1 MDMSYQKFISYVP
14 IDTKEYVDNF
24 LKLYKWY
31 IIDKNISKTK
41 FKNEKYETQI
51 FVLLLS
57 AKYKNIFAINGNV
70 KNIESLEEVFEDN
83 FSELS
88 DILCDYP
95 NLERYV
101 YLTPERIILNYLR
114 YNIDYYD
121 QDFLYDI
128 SYSEPFKMKA
138 EKYVYLAKNNLE
150 LMSSEHIIEKNVEIE
165 FFKNLSY
172 ELIVFL
178 RKSAE
183 IFEYFCNH
191 SIGYDNKLIST
202 NSDACVASMLISI
215 SLMDNVVSS
224 YLKSIGIDQSIINE
238 TFNMNYYKDFKF
250 DVPSSYV
257 ALLKAYFNDFVF
269 GGKNENIERTK
280 LAIENVIS
288 NIFDSNFTN
297 SRVVDA
303 VLYKLNLSSDDFFD
317 FPDKVKLFEKNYL
330 ILKEEQEKQ
339 EFYGNIHS
347 DVVKF
352 LEFVYKTYTVIKNN
366 EIYRNNIIKN
376 ENDFMILS
384 IFISSY
390 FFNNSYVD
398 YFKNNGISYEKLI
411 NCLEIKITKKQIE
424 TINPS
429 LDILKIYKEIIFA
442 TKIDKGNLT
451 IDPKNNKQLIFATE
465 LDKEKVTIN
474 NILGRILN
482 SECIYNL
489 INQINPNM
497 NLKSNLVHTIESY
510 NCHKE
515 ELRKYELEQKFFG
528 DMPKETIEYIKE
540 AEKIHQFISEYKEN
554 IYFFTDDDLIQI
566 SLFLTLIGEYRL
578 NEKYDE
584 LTIKS
589 LDNMYKNIDIKK
601 YPEFDKILHEFGIV
615 DSIEYNIDFIYNN
628 FGKYVFGG
636 NNKNKEKKNIEI
648 KDIFTNIFGCSF
660 STSTTLNK
668 FLFDIEF
675 DKSKL
680 KNYDEYFINFKEEKF
695 IEKVKNKI
703 RYNSLTDYYE
713 DLSKI
718 YQILKEIGSENNN
731 INNIEDS
738 SQLLACF
745 IKGDPSNL
753 RISLLKNR
761 KINLES
767 YLKYLNISNEKFDN
781 YKNKEVNYHII
792 DEKFSQFYNSAF
804 TFDNILMFLF
814 GKLSLGSEQHN
825 KFVDYI
831 KWLNQSPN
839 IVEEEMESGKEV
851 IVPMTQDEQIRY
863 FNNLPINK
871 LEFNIP
877 AISSFG
883 KDLSEHSFVIADEYL
898 KIALMDSDENS
909 VICNIQ
915 QELDKINI
923 KPEKKLFFRKKIS
936 GTEKIEQNKT
946 TLNNLNKFLEEKEDN
961 LYKQIEHFEY
971 LKKLIAIYIY
981 RLNNYILEL
990 ENVTNNFHS
999 KKNHFENIDTEIIE
1013 QISNDKLL
1021 DFKKALI
1028 LSTEQYQKINLL
1040 LRTHAITLSKI
1051 STYKN
1056 TIIPNLYI
1064 ELSIKDGIISEKES
1078 LESLKKISD
1087 LLDNMVS
1094 NNNQL
1099 LNQKDFSGNLS
1110 KNAVLGL
1117 SDETKKSIEC
1127 ILENEQIK
1135 EFDNQNINPDD
1146 DIKKLIKK

>member
-1 MDMSYQKFISYVP
+1 MDMSYQKFISFVP

-41 FKNEKYETQI
+41 FKNEDYETQI

-57 AKYKNIFAINGNV
+57 AKYKNIFTINDNV
-70 KNIESLEEVFEDN
+70 KNIESLEEVFEDY

-88 DILCDYP
+88 GILCDCS
-95 NLERYV
+95 NLERCV
-101 YLTPERIILNYLR
+101 YLIPDQIILNYLR
-114 YNIDYYD
+114 HNIDYYD
-121 QDFLYDI
+121 QDFLSDT
-128 SYSEPFKMKA
+128 SYSELLKMKA
-138 EKYVYLAKNNLE
+138 EEYVDLAKNNVVK
-150 LMSSEHIIEKNVEIE
+150 MNSEYVIEKNVEIE

-178 RKSAE
+178 KKSAE
-183 IFEYFCNH
+183 IFKYFSNH
-191 SIGYDNKLIST
+191 SRGYDTNLIST

-215 SLMDNVVSS
+215 SLMDNKVSS
-224 YLKSIGIDQSIINE
+224 YLKSIGIDESIINE

-257 ALLKAYFNDFVF
+257 SLLKVYFNDFIF
-269 GGKNENIERTK
+269 GGKNKNIERNK

-288 NIFDSNFTN
+288 NIFDSNFTS

-317 FPDKVKLFEKNYL
+317 FTDKVKLFEKNYL
-330 ILKEEQEKQ
+330 ILKEKQEKQ

-352 LEFVYKTYTVIKNN
+352 LEFVSKTYTVIKNN

-411 NCLEIKITKKQIE
+411 NYLEIKITKKQIE

-429 LDILKIYKEIIFA
+429 LDILKKYEQIIFA
-442 TKIDKGNLT
+442 TK
-451 IDPKNNKQLIFATE
+451 

-474 NILGRILN
+474 NILGGILN
-482 SECIYNL
+482 SECIYKL

-497 NLKSNLVHTIESY
+497 NFKSNLVNTIESY

-515 ELRKYELEQKFFG
+515 ELRKYKLEQKFFG

-540 AEKIHQFISEYKEN
+540 AEKIHQFISEYREN
-554 IYFFTDDDLIQI
+554 INFFTEDDLIQI
-566 SLFLTLIGEYRL
+566 SLFFTLIVEYRL
-578 NEKYDE
+578 NKKCDE
-584 LTIKS
+584 LTVMS
-589 LDNMYKNIDIKK
+589 LGNMFKNIDIKK
-601 YPEFDKILHEFGIV
+601 YTEFDKILCKLNTV
-615 DSIEYNIDFIYNN
+615 DSIKYNSIKYNMDFIYNN

-660 STSTTLNK
+660 STSTALNK

-703 RYNSLTDYYE
+703 RYNSITDYYE
-713 DLSKI
+713 NLSKI
-718 YQILKEIGSENNN
+718 YQILKEIDSENNN

-745 IKGDPSNL
+745 IKGDSSNL

-792 DEKFSQFYNSAF
+792 DEKFSHLYYLN
-804 TFDNILMFLF
+804 FDSILMFLF
-814 GKLSLGSEQHN
+814 GKLPQASEQHN
-825 KFVDYI
+825 RFVDYI
-831 KWLNQSPN
+831 KWLNQNPN

-898 KIALMDSDENS
+898 KIALMDSDENN

-923 KPEKKLFFRKKIS
+923 KTEKKLFFRKKIS
-936 GTEKIEQNKT
+936 GTEKIEQNRT

-971 LKKLIAIYIY
+971 LKKLIAIYVY

-999 KKNHFENIDTEIIE
+999 KKNHFESIDTEIIE

-1099 LNQKDFSGNLS
+1099 LNQKDFSGNLP
-1110 KNAVLGL
+1110 KNAVLKL
-1117 SDETKKSIEC
+1117 SDETKKSIER
-1127 ILENEQIK
+1127 ILENEHIK
-1135 EFDNQNINPDD
+1135 GFDSQNINQNN

>member
-57 AKYKNIFAINGNV
+57 AKYKNIFTINDNV
-70 KNIESLEEVFEDN
+70 KNIESLEEVFEDY

-88 DILCDYP
+88 GILCDCS
-95 NLERYV
+95 NLERCV
-101 YLTPERIILNYLR
+101 YLIPDQIILNYLR
-114 YNIDYYD
+114 HNIDYYD
-121 QDFLYDI
+121 QDFLSDT
-128 SYSEPFKMKA
+128 SYSELLKMKA
-138 EKYVYLAKNNLE
+138 EEYVDLAKNNVVK
-150 LMSSEHIIEKNVEIE
+150 MNSEYVIEKNVEIE

-178 RKSAE
+178 KKSTE
-183 IFEYFCNH
+183 IFKYFSNH
-191 SIGYDNKLIST
+191 YRGYDTNLIST

-215 SLMDNVVSS
+215 SLMDNKVSS
-224 YLKSIGIDQSIINE
+224 YLKSIGIDESIINE

-257 ALLKAYFNDFVF
+257 SLLKVYFNDFIF
-269 GGKNENIERTK
+269 GGKNKNIERNK

-288 NIFDSNFTN
+288 NIFDSNFTS

-317 FPDKVKLFEKNYL
+317 FTDKVKLFEKNYL
-330 ILKEEQEKQ
+330 ILKEKQEKQ

-352 LEFVYKTYTVIKNN
+352 LEFVSKTYTVIKNN

-411 NCLEIKITKKQIE
+411 NYLEIKITKKQIE

-429 LDILKIYKEIIFA
+429 LDILKKYEQIIFA
-442 TKIDKGNLT
+442 TK
-451 IDPKNNKQLIFATE
+451 
-465 LDKEKVTIN
+465 LDKEKITIN
-474 NILGRILN
+474 NILSGILN

-497 NLKSNLVHTIESY
+497 NLKSNLVNTIESH

-515 ELRKYELEQKFFG
+515 ELRKYKLEQKFFG
-528 DMPKETIEYIKE
+528 DMPKKTIEYIKE
-540 AEKIHQFISEYKEN
+540 AEKIHQFISEYREN
-554 IYFFTDDDLIQI
+554 INFFTEDDLIQI
-566 SLFLTLIGEYRL
+566 SLFLTLIVEYRL
-578 NEKYDE
+578 NKRYDE
-584 LTIKS
+584 LIVMS
-589 LDNMYKNIDIKK
+589 LDNMFKNIDIKK
-601 YPEFDKILHEFGIV
+601 YPEFDEILCKLNTV
-615 DSIEYNIDFIYNN
+615 DSIKYNSIKYNMDFIYNN

-703 RYNSLTDYYE
+703 RYNPIIDYYE
-713 DLSKI
+713 NLSKI
-718 YQILKEIGSENNN
+718 YQVLKEIDSENNN

-792 DEKFSQFYNSAF
+792 DEKFSHLYYLN
-804 TFDNILMFLF
+804 FDSILMFLF
-814 GKLSLGSEQHN
+814 GKLPQASEQHN

-831 KWLNQSPN
+831 KWLNQNPN
-839 IVEEEMESGKEV
+839 IVEEEMEFGKEV

-898 KIALMDSDENS
+898 KIALMDSDENN

-923 KPEKKLFFRKKIS
+923 KTEKKLFFRKKIS
-936 GTEKIEQNKT
+936 GTEKIEQNRT

-1099 LNQKDFSGNLS
+1099 LKQKDFSGNLPKS
-1110 KNAVLGL
+1110 AVLEL
-1117 SDETKKSIEC
+1117 SDETKKSIER
-1127 ILENEQIK
+1127 ILENEHIK
-1135 EFDNQNINPDD
+1135 GFDNQNINQNN

>member
-1 MDMSYQKFISYVP
+1 MDMSYQKFISFVP
-14 IDTKEYVDNF
+14 IDTKEYLDNF

-41 FKNEKYETQI
+41 FKNEDYETHI

-57 AKYKNIFAINGNV
+57 AKYKNIFTINDNV
-70 KNIESLEEVFEDN
+70 KKIESLEEIFEDY

-88 DILCDYP
+88 GILCDCS
-95 NLERYV
+95 NLERCV
-101 YLTPERIILNYLR
+101 YLIPDQIILNYLR

-121 QDFLYDI
+121 QDFLSDT
-128 SYSEPFKMKA
+128 SYSELLKMKA
-138 EKYVYLAKNNLE
+138 EEYVDLAKNNVVK
-150 LMSSEHIIEKNVEIE
+150 MNSEYVIEKNVEIE

-178 RKSAE
+178 KKSAE
-183 IFEYFCNH
+183 IFKYFSNH
-191 SIGYDNKLIST
+191 SRGYDTNLIST

-215 SLMDNVVSS
+215 SLMDNKVSS
-224 YLKSIGIDQSIINE
+224 YLKSIGIDESIINE

-257 ALLKAYFNDFVF
+257 ALLKVYFNDFIF
-269 GGKNENIERTK
+269 GGKNKNIERNK

-288 NIFDSNFTN
+288 NIFDSNFTS

-303 VLYKLNLSSDDFFD
+303 VLYKLNLSSDDLFD
-317 FPDKVKLFEKNYL
+317 FTDKVKLFEKNYL
-330 ILKEEQEKQ
+330 ILKEKQEKQ

-352 LEFVYKTYTVIKNN
+352 LEFVSKTYTVIKNN

-411 NCLEIKITKKQIE
+411 NYLEIKITKKQIE

-429 LDILKIYKEIIFA
+429 LDILKKYEQIIFA
-442 TKIDKGNLT
+442 TK
-451 IDPKNNKQLIFATE
+451 
-465 LDKEKVTIN
+465 LDKEKITIN
-474 NILGRILN
+474 NILSGILN

-497 NLKSNLVHTIESY
+497 NLKSNLVNTIESH

-515 ELRKYELEQKFFG
+515 ELRKYKLEQKFFG
-528 DMPKETIEYIKE
+528 DMPKKTIEYIKE
-540 AEKIHQFISEYKEN
+540 AEKIHQFISEYREN
-554 IYFFTDDDLIQI
+554 INFFTEDDLIQI
-566 SLFLTLIGEYRL
+566 SLFLTLIVEYRL
-578 NEKYDE
+578 NKRYDE
-584 LTIKS
+584 LTVMS
-589 LDNMYKNIDIKK
+589 LDNMFKNIDIKK
-601 YPEFDKILHEFGIV
+601 YPEFDEILCKLNTV
-615 DSIEYNIDFIYNN
+615 DSIKYKLNTVDSIKYNSIKYNMDFIYNN

-703 RYNSLTDYYE
+703 RYNPIIDYYE
-713 DLSKI
+713 NLSKI
-718 YQILKEIGSENNN
+718 YQVLKEIDSENNN

-792 DEKFSQFYNSAF
+792 DEKFSHLYYLN
-804 TFDNILMFLF
+804 FDSILMFLF
-814 GKLSLGSEQHN
+814 GKLPQASEQHN

-831 KWLNQSPN
+831 KWLNQNPN
-839 IVEEEMESGKEV
+839 IVEEEMEFGKEV

-898 KIALMDSDENS
+898 KIALMDSDENN

-923 KPEKKLFFRKKIS
+923 KTEKKLFFRKKIS
-936 GTEKIEQNKT
+936 GTEKIEQNRT

-1056 TIIPNLYI
+1056 TIIPNLYFK
-1064 ELSIKDGIISEKES
+1064 LSIKDGIISEKES
-1078 LESLKKISD
+1078 LESLRKISD

-1099 LNQKDFSGNLS
+1099 LNQKDFSGNLP
-1110 KNAVLGL
+1110 KNAVLKL
-1117 SDETKKSIEC
+1117 SDETKKSIER
-1127 ILENEQIK
+1127 ILENEHIK
-1135 EFDNQNINPDD
+1135 GFDSQNINQNN

>member
-1 MDMSYQKFISYVP
+1 MDMSYQKFISFVP
-14 IDTKEYVDNF
+14 IDTKEYLDNF

-41 FKNEKYETQI
+41 FKNEDYETHI

-57 AKYKNIFAINGNV
+57 AKYKNIFTINDNV
-70 KNIESLEEVFEDN
+70 KKIESLEEIFEDY

-88 DILCDYP
+88 GILCDCS
-95 NLERYV
+95 NLERCV
-101 YLTPERIILNYLR
+101 YLIPDQIILNYLR

-121 QDFLYDI
+121 QDFLSDT
-128 SYSEPFKMKA
+128 SYSELLKMKA
-138 EKYVYLAKNNLE
+138 EEYVDLAKNNVVK
-150 LMSSEHIIEKNVEIE
+150 MNSEYVIEKNVEIE

-178 RKSAE
+178 KKSAE
-183 IFEYFCNH
+183 IFKYFSNH
-191 SIGYDNKLIST
+191 SRGYDTNLIST

-215 SLMDNVVSS
+215 SLMDNKVSS
-224 YLKSIGIDQSIINE
+224 YLKSIGIDESIINE

-257 ALLKAYFNDFVF
+257 ALLKVYFNDFIF
-269 GGKNENIERTK
+269 GGKNKNIERNK

-288 NIFDSNFTN
+288 NIFDSNFTS

-303 VLYKLNLSSDDFFD
+303 VLYKLNLSSDDLFD
-317 FPDKVKLFEKNYL
+317 FTDKVKLFEKNYL
-330 ILKEEQEKQ
+330 ILKEKQEKQ

-352 LEFVYKTYTVIKNN
+352 LEFVSKTYTVIKNN

-411 NCLEIKITKKQIE
+411 NYLEIKITKKQIE

-429 LDILKIYKEIIFA
+429 LDILKKYEQIIFA
-442 TKIDKGNLT
+442 TK
-451 IDPKNNKQLIFATE
+451 
-465 LDKEKVTIN
+465 LDKEKITIN
-474 NILGRILN
+474 NILSGILN

-497 NLKSNLVHTIESY
+497 NLKSNLVNTIESH

-515 ELRKYELEQKFFG
+515 ELRKYKLEQKFFG
-528 DMPKETIEYIKE
+528 DMPKKTIEYIKE
-540 AEKIHQFISEYKEN
+540 AEKIHQFISEYREN
-554 IYFFTDDDLIQI
+554 INFFTEDDLIQI
-566 SLFLTLIGEYRL
+566 SLFLTLIVEYRL
-578 NEKYDE
+578 NKRYDE
-584 LTIKS
+584 LTVMS
-589 LDNMYKNIDIKK
+589 LDNMFKNIDIKK
-601 YPEFDKILHEFGIV
+601 YPEFDEILCKLNTV
-615 DSIEYNIDFIYNN
+615 DSIKYNSIKYNMDFIYNN

-703 RYNSLTDYYE
+703 RYNPIIDYYE
-713 DLSKI
+713 NLSKI
-718 YQILKEIGSENNN
+718 YQVLKEIDSENNN

-792 DEKFSQFYNSAF
+792 DEKFSHLYYLN
-804 TFDNILMFLF
+804 FDSILMFLF
-814 GKLSLGSEQHN
+814 GKLPQASEQHN

-831 KWLNQSPN
+831 KWLNQNPN
-839 IVEEEMESGKEV
+839 IVEEEMEFGKEV

-898 KIALMDSDENS
+898 KIALMDSDENN

-923 KPEKKLFFRKKIS
+923 KTEKKLFFRKKIS
-936 GTEKIEQNKT
+936 GTEKIEQNRT

-971 LKKLIAIYIY
+971 LKKLIAIYVY

-1099 LNQKDFSGNLS
+1099 LNQKDFSGNLP
-1110 KNAVLGL
+1110 KNAVLKL
-1117 SDETKKSIEC
+1117 SDETKKSIER
-1127 ILENEQIK
+1127 ILENEHIK
-1135 EFDNQNINPDD
+1135 GFDNQNINQNN

>member
-41 FKNEKYETQI
+41 FKNEDYETQI

-57 AKYKNIFAINGNV
+57 AKYKNIFTINDNV
-70 KNIESLEEVFEDN
+70 KNIESLEEVFEDY

-88 DILCDYP
+88 GILCDCS
-95 NLERYV
+95 NLERCV
-101 YLTPERIILNYLR
+101 YLIPDQIILNYLR
-114 YNIDYYD
+114 HNIDYYD
-121 QDFLYDI
+121 QDFLSDT
-128 SYSEPFKMKA
+128 SYSELLKMKA
-138 EKYVYLAKNNLE
+138 EEYVDLAKNNVVK
-150 LMSSEHIIEKNVEIE
+150 MNSEYVIEKNVEIE

-178 RKSAE
+178 KKSTE
-183 IFEYFCNH
+183 IFKYFSNH
-191 SIGYDNKLIST
+191 SRGYDTNLIST

-215 SLMDNVVSS
+215 SLMDNKVSS
-224 YLKSIGIDQSIINE
+224 YLKSIGIDESIINE

-257 ALLKAYFNDFVF
+257 ALLKVYFNDFIF
-269 GGKNENIERTK
+269 GGKNKNIERNK

-288 NIFDSNFTN
+288 NIFDSNFTS

-317 FPDKVKLFEKNYL
+317 FTDKVKLFEKNYL
-330 ILKEEQEKQ
+330 ILKEKQEKQ

-352 LEFVYKTYTVIKNN
+352 LEFVSKTYTVIKNN

-411 NCLEIKITKKQIE
+411 NYLEIKITKKQIE

-429 LDILKIYKEIIFA
+429 LDILKKYEQIIFA
-442 TKIDKGNLT
+442 TK
-451 IDPKNNKQLIFATE
+451 
-465 LDKEKVTIN
+465 LDKEKITIN
-474 NILGRILN
+474 NILSGILN

-489 INQINPNM
+489 INQINSNM
-497 NLKSNLVHTIESY
+497 NLKSNLVNTIESY

-515 ELRKYELEQKFFG
+515 ELRKYKLEQKFFG

-540 AEKIHQFISEYKEN
+540 AEKIHQFISEYRKN
-554 IYFFTDDDLIQI
+554 INFFTEDDLIQI
-566 SLFLTLIGEYRL
+566 SLFFTLIVEYRL
-578 NEKYDE
+578 NKRYDE
-584 LTIKS
+584 LTVMS
-589 LDNMYKNIDIKK
+589 LDNMFKNIDIKK
-601 YPEFDKILHEFGIV
+601 YPEFDEILCKLNTV
-615 DSIEYNIDFIYNN
+615 DSIKYNSIKYNMDFIYNN

-703 RYNSLTDYYE
+703 RYNPIIDYYE
-713 DLSKI
+713 NLSKI
-718 YQILKEIGSENNN
+718 YQVLKEIDSENNN

-745 IKGDPSNL
+745 IKGDSSNL

-792 DEKFSQFYNSAF
+792 DEKFSHLYYLN
-804 TFDNILMFLF
+804 FDSILMFLF
-814 GKLSLGSEQHN
+814 GKLPQASEQHN
-825 KFVDYI
+825 RFVDYI
-831 KWLNQSPN
+831 KWLNQNPN
-839 IVEEEMESGKEV
+839 IVEEEMEFGKEV

-898 KIALMDSDENS
+898 KIALMDSDENN

-923 KPEKKLFFRKKIS
+923 KTEKKLFFRKKIS
-936 GTEKIEQNKT
+936 GTEKIEQNRT

-971 LKKLIAIYIY
+971 LKKLIAIYVY

-999 KKNHFENIDTEIIE
+999 KKNHFESIDTEIIE

-1078 LESLKKISD
+1078 LESLRKISD

-1099 LNQKDFSGNLS
+1099 LNQKDFSGNLP
-1110 KNAVLGL
+1110 KNAVLKL
-1117 SDETKKSIEC
+1117 SDETKKSIER
-1127 ILENEQIK
+1127 ILENEHIK
-1135 EFDNQNINPDD
+1135 GFDSQNINQNN

>member
-1 MDMSYQKFISYVP
+1 MDMSYQKFISFVP
-14 IDTKEYVDNF
+14 IDTKEYLDNF

-41 FKNEKYETQI
+41 FKNEDYETHI

-57 AKYKNIFAINGNV
+57 AKYKNIFTINDNV
-70 KNIESLEEVFEDN
+70 KKIESLEEIFEDY

-88 DILCDYP
+88 GILCDCS
-95 NLERYV
+95 NLERCV
-101 YLTPERIILNYLR
+101 YLIPDQIILNYLR

-121 QDFLYDI
+121 QDFLSDT
-128 SYSEPFKMKA
+128 SYSELLKMKA
-138 EKYVYLAKNNLE
+138 EEYVDLAKNNVVK
-150 LMSSEHIIEKNVEIE
+150 MNSEYVIEKNVEIE

-178 RKSAE
+178 KKSAE
-183 IFEYFCNH
+183 IFKYFSNH
-191 SIGYDNKLIST
+191 SRGYDTNLIST

-215 SLMDNVVSS
+215 SLMDNKVSS
-224 YLKSIGIDQSIINE
+224 YLKSIGIDESIINE

-257 ALLKAYFNDFVF
+257 ALLKVYFNDFIF
-269 GGKNENIERTK
+269 GGKNKNIERNK

-288 NIFDSNFTN
+288 NIFDSNFTS

-303 VLYKLNLSSDDFFD
+303 VLYKLNLSSDDLFD
-317 FPDKVKLFEKNYL
+317 FTDKVKLFEKNYL
-330 ILKEEQEKQ
+330 ILKEKQEKQ

-352 LEFVYKTYTVIKNN
+352 LEFVSKTYTVIKNN

-411 NCLEIKITKKQIE
+411 NYLEIKITKKQIE

-429 LDILKIYKEIIFA
+429 LDILKQYEQIIFA
-442 TKIDKGNLT
+442 TK
-451 IDPKNNKQLIFATE
+451 
-465 LDKEKVTIN
+465 LDKEKITIN
-474 NILGRILN
+474 NILSGILN

-497 NLKSNLVHTIESY
+497 NLKSNLVNTIESH

-515 ELRKYELEQKFFG
+515 ELRKYKLEQKFFG
-528 DMPKETIEYIKE
+528 DMPKKTIEYIKE
-540 AEKIHQFISEYKEN
+540 AEKIHQFISEYREN
-554 IYFFTDDDLIQI
+554 INFFTEDDLIQI
-566 SLFLTLIGEYRL
+566 SLFLTLIVEYRL
-578 NEKYDE
+578 NKRYDE
-584 LTIKS
+584 LTVMS
-589 LDNMYKNIDIKK
+589 LDNMFKNIDIKK
-601 YPEFDKILHEFGIV
+601 YPEFDEILCKLNTV
-615 DSIEYNIDFIYNN
+615 DSIKYKLNTVDSIKYNSIKYNMDFIYNN

-703 RYNSLTDYYE
+703 RYNPIIDYYE
-713 DLSKI
+713 NLSKI
-718 YQILKEIGSENNN
+718 YQVLKEIDSENNN

-745 IKGDPSNL
+745 IKGDSSNL

-792 DEKFSQFYNSAF
+792 DEKFSHLYYLN
-804 TFDNILMFLF
+804 FDSILMFLF
-814 GKLSLGSEQHN
+814 GKLPQASEQHN
-825 KFVDYI
+825 RFVDYI
-831 KWLNQSPN
+831 KWLNQNPN
-839 IVEEEMESGKEV
+839 IVEEEMEFGKEV

-898 KIALMDSDENS
+898 KIALMDSDENN

-923 KPEKKLFFRKKIS
+923 KTEKKLFFRKKIS
-936 GTEKIEQNKT
+936 GTEKIEQNRT

-971 LKKLIAIYIY
+971 LKKLIAIYVY

-1099 LNQKDFSGNLS
+1099 LNQKDFSGNLP
-1110 KNAVLGL
+1110 KNAVLKL
-1117 SDETKKSIEC
+1117 SDETKKSIER
-1127 ILENEQIK
+1127 ILENEHIK
-1135 EFDNQNINPDD
+1135 GFDNQNINQNN

>member
-1 MDMSYQKFISYVP
+1 MDMSYQKFISFVP

-41 FKNEKYETQI
+41 FKNEDYETHI

-57 AKYKNIFAINGNV
+57 AKYKNIFTINDNV
-70 KNIESLEEVFEDN
+70 KKIESLEEIFEDY

-88 DILCDYP
+88 GILCDCS
-95 NLERYV
+95 NLERCV
-101 YLTPERIILNYLR
+101 YLIPDQIILNYLR

-121 QDFLYDI
+121 QDFLSDT
-128 SYSEPFKMKA
+128 SYSELLKMKA
-138 EKYVYLAKNNLE
+138 KEYVDLAKNNVE
-150 LMSSEHIIEKNVEIE
+150 KMNSEYVIEKNVEIE

-178 RKSAE
+178 KKSVE
-183 IFEYFCNH
+183 IFKYFSNH
-191 SIGYDNKLIST
+191 SKGYDNKLIST

-215 SLMDNVVSS
+215 SLMDNKVSS
-224 YLKSIGIDQSIINE
+224 YLKSIGIDESIINE
-238 TFNMNYYKDFKF
+238 AFNMNYYKDFKF

-257 ALLKAYFNDFVF
+257 ALLKVYFNDFIF
-269 GGKNENIERTK
+269 GGKNKNIERSK

-288 NIFDSNFTN
+288 NIFDSNFTS

-317 FPDKVKLFEKNYL
+317 FTDKVKLFEKNYL
-330 ILKEEQEKQ
+330 ILKEKQEKQ

-352 LEFVYKTYTVIKNN
+352 LEFVSKTYTVIKNN

-411 NCLEIKITKKQIE
+411 NYLEIKITKKQIE

-429 LDILKIYKEIIFA
+429 LDILKKYEQIIFT
-442 TKIDKGNLT
+442 TK
-451 IDPKNNKQLIFATE
+451 
-465 LDKEKVTIN
+465 LDKEKITIN
-474 NILGRILN
+474 NILSGILN

-489 INQINPNM
+489 INQINSNM
-497 NLKSNLVHTIESY
+497 NLKSNLVNTIESY

-515 ELRKYELEQKFFG
+515 ELRKYKLEQKFFG

-540 AEKIHQFISEYKEN
+540 AEKIHQFISEYREN
-554 IYFFTDDDLIQI
+554 INFFTEDDLIQI
-566 SLFLTLIGEYRL
+566 SLFFTLIVEYRL
-578 NEKYDE
+578 NKKCDE
-584 LTIKS
+584 LTVMS
-589 LDNMYKNIDIKK
+589 LGNMFKNIDIKK
-601 YPEFDKILHEFGIV
+601 YTEFDKILCELNTV
-615 DSIEYNIDFIYNN
+615 DSIKYNMDFIYNN

-703 RYNSLTDYYE
+703 RYNSITDYYE
-713 DLSKI
+713 NLSKI
-718 YQILKEIGSENNN
+718 YQVLKEIDSENNN

-792 DEKFSQFYNSAF
+792 DEKFSHLYYLN
-804 TFDNILMFLF
+804 FDSILMFLF
-814 GKLSLGSEQHN
+814 GKLPQASEQHN

-831 KWLNQSPN
+831 KWLNQNPN

-898 KIALMDSDENS
+898 KIALMDSDENN

-936 GTEKIEQNKT
+936 GTEKIEQNRT

-971 LKKLIAIYIY
+971 LKKLIAIYVY

-1099 LNQKDFSGNLS
+1099 LNQKDFSGNLPKS
-1110 KNAVLGL
+1110 AVLEL

-1127 ILENEQIK
+1127 ILENEHIK
-1135 EFDNQNINPDD
+1135 EFDNQNINQNN

>member
-41 FKNEKYETQI
+41 FKNEDYETQI

-57 AKYKNIFAINGNV
+57 AKYKNIFTINDNV
-70 KNIESLEEVFEDN
+70 KNIESLEEVFEDY

-88 DILCDYP
+88 GILCDCS
-95 NLERYV
+95 NLERCV
-101 YLTPERIILNYLR
+101 YLIPDQIILNYLR
-114 YNIDYYD
+114 HNIDYYD
-121 QDFLYDI
+121 QDFLSDT
-128 SYSEPFKMKA
+128 SYSELLKMKA
-138 EKYVYLAKNNLE
+138 EEYVDLAKNNVVK
-150 LMSSEHIIEKNVEIE
+150 MNSEYVIEKNVEIE

-178 RKSAE
+178 KKSTE
-183 IFEYFCNH
+183 IFKYFSNH
-191 SIGYDNKLIST
+191 SRGYDTNLIST

-215 SLMDNVVSS
+215 SLMDNKVSS
-224 YLKSIGIDQSIINE
+224 YLKSIGIDESIINE
-238 TFNMNYYKDFKF
+238 AFNMNYYKDFKF
-250 DVPSSYV
+250 DVPPSYV
-257 ALLKAYFNDFVF
+257 ALLKVYFNDFIF
-269 GGKNENIERTK
+269 GGKNKNIERSK
-280 LAIENVIS
+280 LVIENVIS
-288 NIFDSNFTN
+288 NIFDSSFTS

-317 FPDKVKLFEKNYL
+317 FTDKVKLFEKNYL

-347 DVVKF
+347 DVIKF
-352 LEFVYKTYTVIKNN
+352 LEFVSKTYTVIKNN

-376 ENDFMILS
+376 ENNFMILS

-390 FFNNSYVD
+390 FFNNTYVD

-411 NCLEIKITKKQIE
+411 NYLKIKITKKQIE

-429 LDILKIYKEIIFA
+429 LDILKKYKQIIFA
-442 TKIDKGNLT
+442 TK
-451 IDPKNNKQLIFATE
+451 

-474 NILGRILN
+474 NILGGILN

-497 NLKSNLVHTIESY
+497 NLKSNLVNTIESY

-515 ELRKYELEQKFFG
+515 ELRKYKLEQKFFG
-528 DMPKETIEYIKE
+528 DMPKKTIEYIKE
-540 AEKIHQFISEYKEN
+540 AEKIHQFISEYREN
-554 IYFFTDDDLIQI
+554 INFFTEDDLIQI
-566 SLFLTLIGEYRL
+566 SLFLTLIVEYRL
-578 NEKYDE
+578 NKRYDE
-584 LTIKS
+584 LTVMS
-589 LDNMYKNIDIKK
+589 LDNMFKNIDIKK
-601 YPEFDKILHEFGIV
+601 YPEFDEILCKLNTV
-615 DSIEYNIDFIYNN
+615 DSIKYNSIKYNMDFIYNN

-703 RYNSLTDYYE
+703 RYNSITDYYE
-713 DLSKI
+713 NLSKI
-718 YQILKEIGSENNN
+718 YQILKEIDSENNN

-745 IKGDPSNL
+745 IKGDSSNL

-792 DEKFSQFYNSAF
+792 DEKFSHLYYLN
-804 TFDNILMFLF
+804 FDSILMFLF
-814 GKLSLGSEQHN
+814 GKLPQASEQHN

-831 KWLNQSPN
+831 KWLNQNPN
-839 IVEEEMESGKEV
+839 IVEEEMEFGKEV

-898 KIALMDSDENS
+898 KIALMDSDENN

-936 GTEKIEQNKT
+936 GTEKIEQNRT

-1099 LNQKDFSGNLS
+1099 LNQKDFSGNLP
-1110 KNAVLGL
+1110 KNAVLKL
-1117 SDETKKSIEC
+1117 SDETKKSIER
-1127 ILENEQIK
+1127 ILENEHIK
-1135 EFDNQNINPDD
+1135 GFDNQNINQNN